1 MRDKEGSVNVG
12 EVARA
17 REEGAGGGIV
27 ECSFE
32 MCSFEMRRGKREMGA
47 EVDAKI

>member
-32 MCSFEMRRGKREMGA
+32 MRRGKREMGA